1 MNRPLHGRM
10 TRSTSLA
17 RLAPAIQGSIY
28 VASGLWPI
36 IHLRSFEKVTGP
48 KADGWLVKTVGGL
61 LAVTGASLL
70 LGSARPGPQRPLRLL
85 GQGTA
90 AVLALIDVVY
100 ASRGRI
106 SRIYFADAALQ
117 VAIGALWLGSR
128 VSSRADRE

>member
-1 MNRPLHGRM
+1 M
-10 TRSTSLA
+10 TRPISFA
-17 RLAPAIQGSIY
+17 RLAPTIQGSIY
-28 VASGLWPI
+28 VACGLWPI

-70 LGSARPGPQRPLRLL
+70 LGSARPGPQRPLRIL

-128 VSSRADRE
+128 VPSRADRE